1 MAKGDPLT
9 PYQKGVVRR
18 YYDHQDDMVHQK
30 LSEIV
35 SDLYLC
41 TSEKKAAALWKSA
54 HAALLK
60 TAAGPARVERT
71 VAERDL
77 KDLAALVSKLF

>member
-18 YYDHQDDMVHQK
+18 YYEHRDTLMHQK

-35 SDLYLC
+35 SELYLC
-41 TSEKKAAALWKSA
+41 TNEAKAARLWKSA
-54 HAALLK
+54 RTALLNLD
-60 TAAGPARVERT
+60 APRARVERT
-71 VAERDL
+71 VARRDL
-77 KDLAALVSKLF
+77 EDLAALVNQLF

>member
-18 YYDHQDDMVHQK
+18 YYEHQDDVAHQK

-35 SDLYLC
+35 SDLYVC
-41 TSEKKAAALWKSA
+41 TDEKKAARLWQSA
-54 HAALLK
+54 RTALLK
-60 TAAGPARVERT
+60 TSVGKARVERT

-77 KDLAALVSKLF
+77 NDLAALVSKLF

>member
-9 PYQKGVVRR
+9 PYQKGVIRR
-18 YYDHQDDMVHQK
+18 YYEHQDDMGHQK

-35 SDLYLC
+35 SDLYVC
-41 TSEKKAAALWKSA
+41 TDDKKASRLWQSA
-54 HAALLK
+54 RTALLK
-60 TAAGPARVERT
+60 TSAGKARVERT

-77 KDLAALVSKLF
+77 EDLAALVNKLF